1 MENKMIDMISDTYT
15 ESVMMNEKDAFN
27 FLCDAAEKRLEDK
40 DDFKT
45 TYKPLTEV
53 ITIVRGRK
61 KANLPMLTAQE
72 ELAEDYLEEW
82 AELFGAENAK

>member
-1 MENKMIDMISDTYT
+1 MDMMSDTYL
-15 ESVMMNEKDAFN
+15 ESVKVNEKDAFN
-27 FLCDAAEKRLEDK
+27 FLCDAAEKRADK

-53 ITIVRGRK
+53 ISIVRGRNA
-61 KANLPMLTAQE
+61 ANLPMLTEQE
-72 ELAEDYLEEW
+72 ELAEKYLREW